1 MRISESGHWCGG
13 RSHQPRRRLMGDS
26 IPEQRD
32 SNTGGNRG
40 KTGHGMDLRIALGK
54 ASARKRRVCKEQIT
68 MESVH
73 GREHIKGSDD
83 KAKIAIKDTASHW
96 RQRAS
101 GRRQAPQSERQSEQ
115 GGLCISSQHCGRRAE
130 TQESDG
136 SEVLGPW
143 RVEKCGTHIHRPRD
157 AALYTTR

>member
-1 MRISESGHWCGG
+1 
-13 RSHQPRRRLMGDS
+13 MGDS

-115 GGLCISSQHCGRRAE
+115 GGLAFLLSPAAGARKPRSRAGVRFWDHGESKNAEHTYIARGMLPCIQRGE
-130 TQESDG
+130 G
-136 SEVLGPW
+136 LP
-143 RVEKCGTHIHRPRD
+143 IF
-157 AALYTTR
+157 